1 MYSFHKAKPSRTS
14 SVHLTEIS
22 KELPCR
28 TLKMH
33 ILEDHMLEW
42 LSMHQED
49 CGLMGEQGAESIH
62 AKFNS
67 SLRTNS
73 LTCTTVILLF

>member
-22 KELPCR
+22 IKGIAR

-42 LSMHQED
+42 LSMHQAGF
-49 CGLMGEQGAESIH
+49 GLMGEQGAESFH
-62 AKFNS
+62 AKF
-67 SLRTNS
+67 LRTY
-73 LTCTTVILLF
+73 